1 MSLKILSFNFISFTL
16 FRSTLVGQDR
26 ISFVHSATNA
36 LKQYEFKFTYD
47 CKTELDNVYSLALR
61 VRKFREDCIRYDM
74 HDVFETLPFLDDGKL
89 ADNAEPI
96 SLFDNYKDISL
107 ENVRKSTRL
116 YYEHAS
122 EDYIIENLV
131 WSGEKLLN
139 SCEAELRDIIL
150 TKALF
155 LPQKE
160 VGGPVYFKIMME
172 VYNEVNSTPPSSPL
186 SKTRMELKGLKTSLS
201 LANLEK

>member
-1 MSLKILSFNFISFTL
+1 MSSFSLS
-16 FRSTLVGQDR
+16 RSTLVGQDR
-26 ISFVHSATNA
+26 ISFIHSATNA
-36 LKQYEFKFTYD
+36 LKQYEFKLTYD
-47 CKTELDNVYSLALR
+47 GVTELDNVYSLALR
-61 VRKFREDCIRYDM
+61 VRKFREDCIRHDM

-89 ADNAEPI
+89 ADNAKPT
-96 SLFDNYKDISL
+96 SLFDNYKDVSL

-122 EDYIIENLV
+122 EEYIIENLV

-139 SCEAELRDIIL
+139 SCKADLRDMIL
-150 TKALF
+150 TKTLF

-172 VYNEVNSTPPSSPL
+172 VYNEVHSTPPSSPL
-186 SKTRMELKGLKTSLS
+186 SKKRMELKALKTSLS
-201 LANLEK
+201 FSNLEK